1 MTRYCYNSM
10 LYWEKDVFGSYN
22 KEKVLL
28 LKCLDG
34 SHHVDE
40 GGAYTTGYDEEK
52 YIMECAMHKCQI

>member
-1 MTRYCYNSM
+1 M